1 MDADALL
8 GAHGELL
15 GRLLPGDAPT
25 ELTVCEGQFHYVVI
39 GSERVVRLART
50 DAAAARL
57 PSRVAVLRVLSG
69 LDLGVRVPEP
79 LAVAGPDDVVPY
91 VVLTRVPGAPLVEGT
106 VSGPE
111 VAEVVARQCHAL
123 LSRLF
128 AAGGDQAIRESIPP
142 APADRWRQFADGV
155 RAELYPLMHASG
167 RTRAERE
174 LTALEALPQLS
185 SAVVHGDLGGANLLW
200 DNVDG
205 LPALRGV
212 VDWDD
217 VCLGDPAED
226 FAAVGA
232 YGPEVL
238 RRVLAHTDGPTGD
251 LVARIAAIQGTFALQ
266 QALAAYR
273 DGDDE
278 ELADGLTGYR

>member
-1 MDADALL
+1 MLET
-8 GAHGELL
+8 HGGLL
-15 GRLLPGDAPT
+15 GRLLPGDAPGD
-25 ELTVCEGQFHYVVI
+25 LTVREGQFHYVVI

-50 DAAAARL
+50 DAAAVRL

-79 LAVAGPDDVVPY
+79 LAVAGPGDVVPY
-91 VVLTRVPGAPLVEGT
+91 VVLTRVPGAPLAVDAI
-106 VSGPE
+106 SYPE
-111 VAEVVARQCHAL
+111 SAEAVARQCHAL
-123 LSRLF
+123 LSRLS
-128 AAGGDQAIRESIPP
+128 AAGGDQAIRESLPP
-142 APADRWRQFADGV
+142 APVDRWREFADGV
-155 RAELYPLMHASG
+155 RGELYPLMHAAG
-167 RTRAERE
+167 RKRAERE
-174 LTALEALPQLS
+174 LTALDALPQLN
-185 SAVVHGDLGGANLLW
+185 SAVVHGDLGGENLLW

-205 LPALRGV
+205 LPTLRGV

-217 VCLGDPAED
+217 ACLGDPAED
-226 FAAVGA
+226 FAAVSA

-238 RRVLAHTDGPTGD
+238 RRVLAHTEASTGD
-251 LVARIAAIQGTFALQ
+251 LTARIAAIQGTFALQ